1 MQPTNSGARVRRM
14 AIRLP
19 LLPLLATIHGGFASA
34 QTAGVEDGVEE
45 RPPLAEYFGFEGL
58 DILPLGGKSGP
69 AVIADFD
76 GDNLLD
82 LVVVNNRS
90 SRVELFRQKPGA
102 SPDDPV
108 PPPSR
113 VNEFPDHW
121 RFERSWVPVGH
132 EIGAIVAGDFDR
144 DGTLELA

>member
-1 MQPTNSGARVRRM
+1 MHPTNRGERVRLAEPVASALIA
-14 AIRLP
+14 AI
-19 LLPLLATIHGGFASA
+19 LATPSLASA
-34 QTAGVEDGVEE
+34 QAPEPQDGTEE
-45 RPPLAEYFGFEGL
+45 RPPLAEYFGFDGL

-121 RFERSWVPVGH
+121 RFDVKAQAESTRW
-132 EIGAIVAGDFDR
+132 ATRFR
-144 DGTLELA
+144 